1 MYGESTDMDKPLTNE
16 EIYRRKAA
24 QRKKFAKATIESK
37 LQNLVRLQQIAYAM
51 AKSSGREASRP
62 WRPPVKTDN

>member
-1 MYGESTDMDKPLTNE
+1 MDMDKPLTNE

-24 QRKKFAKATIESK
+24 QRKEFAKAPIESK
-37 LQNLVRLQQIAYAM
+37 LQDLVRLQQRAYAL

-62 WRPPVKTDN
+62 WRQPGKTV